1 MADHVTQMADGSQM
15 PLISLLRSEAE
26 SRGLLGGDANLDAGV
41 VFTLIRDMPYQ
52 RANSRVPEAI
62 IREWR
67 GTCSGKH
74 YLLDALFREMGYDS
88 RVVMCTHNFT
98 PENTAHFPEPLRSEV
113 SQGLVPDVH
122 TYVRLHTEAGW
133 MKVDATWPQSARTLG
148 MAVNDRFIPGVNMDV
163 ACSPIDVFD
172 VPDGVDPQTFKEE
185 LIEVHC
191 GSDMDRRD
199 RFIEDMSLWL
209 AQTTVPG

>member
-1 MADHVTQMADGSQM
+1 MVDGSEM
-15 PLISLLRSEAE
+15 ALIALLRSEAE
-26 SRGLLGGDANLDAGV
+26 RRGLLGGDANLDAGV

-74 YLLDALFREMGYDS
+74 YLLDALFREMGHDS

-98 PENTAHFPEPLRSEV
+98 PENTAPFPGPLRPGV
-113 SQGLVPDVH
+113 SQGPVPDCH
-122 TYVRLHTEAGW
+122 TPRRLHTEAGW
-133 MKVDATWPQSARTLG
+133 MKVDATWPQSARALG
-148 MAVNDRFIPGVNMDV
+148 MAVNDRFIPGVDMDV
-163 ACSPIDVFD
+163 ACSPVEVFE

-191 GSDMDRRD
+191 GSDTDRRD
-199 RFIEDMSLWL
+199 HFIEAMSIWL

>member
-1 MADHVTQMADGSQM
+1 M
-15 PLISLLRSEAE
+15 PVVFLLTSDMDK
-26 SRGLLGGDANLDAGV
+26 LGWFHGDARVDAGG
-41 VFTLIRDMPYQ
+41 VFALIRDMPYQ
-52 RANSRVPEAI
+52 RASSREPEAI

-74 YLLDALFREMGYDS
+74 YLLDALFREMGHDS

-113 SQGLVPDVH
+113 SQGPLPDVH

-133 MKVDATWPQSARTLG
+133 MKVDATWPQSARALG
-148 MAVNDRFIPGVNMDV
+148 MAINDRFIPGVDMDV
-163 ACSPIDVFD
+163 ACSPIEVFD

-191 GSDMDRRD
+191 GSDMDRRPV
-199 RFIEDMSLWL
+199 S
-209 AQTTVPG
+209 